1 MCAELKASGVGG
13 WKKFISAVLASTGTV
28 AHQKYRPAQL
38 QSDSKSFISSEL
50 LDDEIS
56 TSSPILDS
64 ISAYLKESKCSKTG
78 LKKWRLERFTCFSE
92 FWCCKQ

>member
-13 WKKFISAVLASTGTV
+13 WKNFISAVLSAPKISPCTTMYV
-28 AHQKYRPAQL
+28 

-50 LDDEIS
+50 LDDK
-56 TSSPILDS
+56 
-64 ISAYLKESKCSKTG
+64 ISANLKESKCSKTG